1 MPSKITFQSQGI
13 KIAGNLY
20 LPEDTQPK
28 KHAAIVIGH
37 PGGGVKE
44 QTAGLYAEK
53 LCNLGFIA
61 LAFDAAYQ
69 GQSEGLLRYLEDPA
83 QRRGLVF

>member
-1 MPSKITFQSQGI
+1 MPSKVIFQSQGI

-53 LCNLGFIA
+53 LLK
-61 LAFDAAYQ
+61 
-69 GQSEGLLRYLEDPA
+69 
-83 QRRGLVF
+83 VFQDIWRTPPRE